1 VRSDPR
7 LLDALA
13 RARARLG
20 LPERRLVSGAGHDAM
35 AVAAIAPVAML
46 FVRCREGISHDPAE
60 YAAPADIEAALAV
73 LVETIVLLCEE
84 FP

>member
-1 VRSDPR
+1 
-7 LLDALA
+7 
-13 RARARLG
+13 
-20 LPERRLVSGAGHDAM
+20 M